1 MHSEHD
7 LIKDTLCSIKSNI
20 CTVGSLSLFKI
31 ESGNGPLVILL
42 HGITANAYIWEPVIE
57 ELAKNYRV
65 VAIDQRGHGRSA
77 RPRDATYAAQDFA
90 SDVATLISSLSKEPA
105 VIIGHSLG
113 ARNALVAGR
122 LYPELVAGVVGIE
135 FTPFIDSASFDA
147 LDKRV
152 VSGWEGFSSLESV
165 RDHLRAKYKYLP
177 DEAIDRRAKHG
188 FTVNSDG
195 AYVPLANRN
204 AIVLTSIGLRE
215 DLEPIVRD
223 LDVPA
228 LLVRG
233 SESRFISQKAFEKT
247 RRLRPDLSTLVVAG
261 ADHYVPEEAP
271 QTLARSIEMFI
282 SNLKM

>member
-1 MHSEHD
+1 M
-7 LIKDTLCSIKSNI
+7 CSIKSNF
-20 CTVGSLSLFKI
+20 CRVGSLNLFKI
-31 ESGNGPLVILL
+31 ESGNGPLVLLL
-42 HGITANAYIWEPVIE
+42 HGITANAYIWEAVIG
-57 ELAKNYRV
+57 ELAKDYRV

-77 RPRDATYAAQDFA
+77 RPRDSTYAAHDFA
-90 SDVATLISSLSKEPA
+90 GDVAKLISSLSEKPA
-105 VIIGHSLG
+105 VIVGHSLG

-122 LYPELVAGVVGIE
+122 LYPELVAGVVAIE
-135 FTPFIDSASFDA
+135 FTPFIDSASFDT
-147 LDKRV
+147 LDKKV
-152 VSGWEGFSSLESV
+152 VTGWEGFTSLESV

-195 AYVPLANRN
+195 AYVPLADRK
-204 AIVLTSIGLRE
+204 AIVLTCNGLRE

-233 SESRFISQKAFEKT
+233 SESRFISQKAFDKT
-247 RRLRPDLSTLVVAG
+247 RGLRPDLATLVVANT
-261 ADHYVPEEAP
+261 DHYVPEEAP

-282 SNLKM
+282 SSLKV